1 MTGPTRLIRI
11 LLVIGFGF
19 GLLLAEVAGPALAVE
34 PDEVLDD
41 PLLEARA
48 RELSK
53 TLRCLVCQN
62 ENIDSSHA
70 PLARD
75 LRIILRE
82 RLSAGDTDAEAIEF
96 LVARYGDFVLLLPP
110 VQKNTM
116 VLWLTPLLL
125 MVFGIAG
132 VTIYMRNTKTVARET
147 DLSEEDARR
156 LTDLMGDG

>member
-1 MTGPTRLIRI
+1 MTFARLMQIVMI
-11 LLVIGFGF
+11 AGFGVF
-19 GLLLAEVAGPALAVE
+19 VLLAGLTVPARAVE

-41 PLLEARA
+41 PVLEARA

-82 RLSAGDTDAEAIEF
+82 RLSAGDTDEEAIEF
-96 LVARYGDFVLLLPP
+96 LVSRYGDFVLLLPP

-116 VLWLTPLLL
+116 VLWLAPFLF
-125 MVFGIAG
+125 MVFGIGG
-132 VTIYMRNTKTVARET
+132 VIIYMRSTRAAAHEA
-147 DLSEEDARR
+147 DLTEEDARR
-156 LTDLMGDG
+156 LADLMGDE

>member
-1 MTGPTRLIRI
+1 MTGSAKLIRI

-19 GLLLAEVAGPALAVE
+19 GLLSVAMAGSAFAVE
-34 PDEVLDD
+34 PDEVLDN
-41 PLLEARA
+41 PVLEARA

-70 PLARD
+70 PLAKD

-96 LVARYGDFVLLLPP
+96 LVARYGDFVLLMPP
-110 VQKNTM
+110 VQRNTLI
-116 VLWLTPLLL
+116 LWIAPALF
-125 MVFGIAG
+125 MIFGIAG
-132 VTIYMRNTKTVARET
+132 AIVYMRSAKTMAREA
-147 DLSEEDARR
+147 DLTEEDTRR
-156 LTDLMGDG
+156 LAKLTGDD